1 MEYFCI
7 VPHPVD
13 LYHTKCTLRYT
24 EVGHTVRVATAMVSA
39 TSDSVPPP
47 TRCRLC
53 GAPDPVIY
61 TDDADPSTHR
71 ISPVGLAR
79 ICSAVLSILLDLYS
93 LAQPANEVPND

>member
-1 MEYFCI
+1 MHSAPSCGSL
-7 VPHPVD
+7 PSKS
-13 LYHTKCTLRYT
+13 LLRYT
-24 EVGHTVRVATAMVSA
+24 EVGHTSLVASPMVSA

-47 TRCRLC
+47 PLC
-53 GAPDPVIY
+53 GAPDPLIY